1 MTGLLQQNIEIKKL
15 QESFKAF
22 VVRKSLIIP
31 SENTVAIPQTT
42 SSESFL

>member
-22 VVRKSLIIP
+22 VIRKSLKIP
-31 SENTVAIPQTT
+31 GENTVAIPQTA
-42 SSESFL
+42 SSESCL